1 MTNEPALIGQHAV
14 TRGSRITGVVACL
27 PKRQV
32 LNAEFEAD
40 FGREAIDDVTKM
52 IGVHARHWV
61 DDTTTTADLCQ
72 AAAEHLLAELGWAAD
87 TVDALIFLSQTP
99 DYRLP
104 ATACALH
111 GKLKM
116 RPGAIAF
123 DVNLGCSGYPYALWL
138 AQMMVQSGA
147 AGRVLLAVG
156 DTISRTVDHSD
167 RATALLFGDAG
178 TATAIEA
185 DASAQSDAQ
194 ASHFILGSDGAGAGN
209 LIIPEGGFRRHTAED
224 DGRWQGKDLSCLYM
238 DGGQVFNFTL
248 QAVPALIASCVT
260 ASGRPLEQHDAFL
273 FHQAN
278 QFMLKHLVKKAKLP
292 VDRVP
297 INIDKVGNCSS
308 ASIPLLMCTE
318 LATRLSGESLT
329 LAMFGFGVGYSWA
342 GASVPVGHL
351 SCVSTIYL

>member
-1 MTNEPALIGQHAV
+1 MT
-14 TRGSRITGVVACL
+14 RCSRIAGVVACL

-32 LNAEFEAD
+32 RNDEFEASL
-40 FGREAIDDVTKM
+40 GREAIDDVSKM
-52 IGVHARHWV
+52 IGVHTRHWV
-61 DDTTTTADLCQ
+61 DDATTTADLCQ
-72 AAAEHLLAELGWAAD
+72 AAAEHLLAGLAWPAE

-111 GKLKM
+111 GKLGM
-116 RPGAIAF
+116 RSGAIAF

-147 AGRVLLAVG
+147 AKRVLLAVG
-156 DTISRTVDHSD
+156 DTISKTVDKTD

-185 DASAQSDAQ
+185 DERAQSDML
-194 ASHFILGSDGAGAGN
+194 ASHFILGSDGAGASN
-209 LIIPEGGFRRHTAED
+209 LIIPQGGFKQHVED
-224 DGRWQGKDLSCLYM
+224 DDARWHGKAMSCLFM

-248 QAVPALIASCVT
+248 QAVPALIESCVA
-260 ASGRPLEQHDAFL
+260 ASGRSLAQHDGFL

-292 VDRVP
+292 ADRVP

-318 LATRLSGESLT
+318 LAPRLSCETLT

-342 GASVPVGHL
+342 GASVPVGQL
-351 SCVSTIYL
+351 SCIGTIYL